1 MILKLPLVVAQH
13 IFSWDA
19 WSLLLCKEC
28 LTEKRVFGRLS
39 GEFEER
45 NIRVLARESGLPSD
59 VRGFAHI
66 LRVWAKSIVES
77 PYEQMRLGIFDG
89 NYVTLVLLG
98 LGIQVYNRNHTS
110 SPLDSS
116 LQ

>member
-1 MILKLPLVVAQH
+1 MLH
-13 IFSWDA
+13 T
-19 WSLLLCKEC
+19 ER
-28 LTEKRVFGRLS
+28 LTEKRAFGRLS

-59 VRGFAHI
+59 VRGLHI
-66 LRVWAKSIVES
+66 SYGFWAKSIVES

-110 SPLDSS
+110 TLLDSS